1 MSQADFRFYGEL
13 NFFLAPKR
21 KDLSFTHNFEEPPS
35 IKDMIESFC
44 VPHPEV
50 SFIFVND
57 NTVDFSYLVQ
67 DGDRISV
74 YPISQA
80 ETIRQNT
87 LNR

>member
-1 MSQADFRFYGEL
+1 MAKVDFCFYGEL

-21 KDLSFTHNFEEPPS
+21 KHISFTHIFEEHPS
-35 IKDMIESFC
+35 IKDMIESFG

-67 DGDRISV
+67 DAIALV
-74 YPISQA
+74 YIPFLKLRLSDKI
-80 ETIRQNT
+80 T